1 MDEVGGLG
9 FPKKLGDLG
18 EKRRETRDRTKKFG
32 NKTEVLFG
40 KQTGL
45 RISGQEAV
53 L

>member
-1 MDEVGGLG
+1 MDFQRNWEI
-9 FPKKLGDLG
+9 LG

-32 NKTEVLFG
+32 NKIEVLFG